1 LSSVPRKAH
10 SQDWIRTVAE
20 PYLRGY
26 EAVEESDGALRG
38 VRFYASG
45 RRSADSQC
53 GFFAGHL
60 VEAAGFEFLQ
70 PQLPECLVFA
80 FVEPARG
87 ELYRRLVTA
96 NNSLLRYTAAYIPW
110 LTHRPPRFVFTDDHA
125 AVLVRH
131 ATMREWPVSR
141 REHYSRNFYIETL
154 AWLVRSA
161 LVRKLA
167 GLDSAQAARS

>member
-1 LSSVPRKAH
+1 MPRKAH
-10 SQDWIRTVAE
+10 SQDWIRTLAE
-20 PYLRGY
+20 PYLRGF
-26 EAVEESDGALRG
+26 EAVEESHGPLRG
-38 VRFYASG
+38 VRFYAPG
-45 RRSADSQC
+45 QRSADLQC

-80 FVEPARG
+80 FVEPAGG

-96 NNSLLRYTAAYIPW
+96 NDSLLRNTAAYIPW
-110 LTHRPPRFVFTDDHA
+110 LTHRPPRFVFTDNQA

-141 REHYSRNFYIETL
+141 REHYSRNFYTETL

-167 GLDSAQAARS
+167 GEISTAATSR